1 MIRFHLEIIFQNLI
15 EFISEFI
22 ALPVLFLLST
32 AKKTISK
39 TRFTKNIR
47 LQSTIYEPCIL
58 WIEYHWQFNL
68 NVSEVENWQK
78 FYILQLNLLNLQK
91 KCLHRQWKLH
101 LSFIIVI
108 LIKKCL
114 KMQQK
119 ELDLNKIYL
128 QKSAKVWISAKGIK
142 DQYFRKLS
150 KGFCISGF
158 DYSEILKIFFLQNS
172 QYKWRLR

>member
-32 AKKTISK
+32 VKKTISK

-91 KCLHRQWKLH
+91 KVFVSPVKT
-101 LSFIIVI
+101 SFEFHYCNFDQEMF
-108 LIKKCL
+108 K
-114 KMQQK
+114 
-119 ELDLNKIYL
+119 NA
-128 QKSAKVWISAKGIK
+128 AK
-142 DQYFRKLS
+142 RT
-150 KGFCISGF
+150 GF
-158 DYSEILKIFFLQNS
+158 E
-172 QYKWRLR
+172 